1 MFAKYGHSAFVV
13 LHSRVVLKFYTYFVL
28 ILTTMTNENSF
39 FSYKN
44 SVSRLTDADAAQLS
58 NYIEA
63 IIAFARTTNKSIYV
77 IDYEKKGFEYVSD
90 NPLFLCGHS
99 AEDVLEMGYD
109 FYFKHVPSEDLKLL
123 LKINDIGFDF
133 YEQIPVPDRKEYTIS
148 YDFLLKNGEGKPI
161 LINQKLTPI
170 FLTETGKIWKALC
183 IVSLSTKQKSG
194 NITIRRNGSNETF
207 KYDLKDSF
215 WKTITKVELSNREK
229 EVIQYS
235 IRGYAINEIAEKLF
249 ISPDT
254 VKFHRKKL
262 FEKLDVTNISEA
274 ISYATVNKLI

>member
-1 MFAKYGHSAFVV
+1 MDTSDQIVPLKHFIKKKSHYLKPFQNSWVFIISTIKNLEKLTDEELMRQVSNGNLDFMRLLYDRYHQWIYNFFIQMIHDKDACEDLMQTTFYKAIKY
-13 LHSRVVLKFYTYFVL
+13 RK
-28 ILTTMTNENSF
+28 
-39 FSYKN
+39 SYKGGKFD
-44 SVSRLTDADAAQLS
+44 SWIFR
-58 NYIEA
+58 
-63 IIAFARTTNKSIYV
+63 IARN
-77 IDYEKKGFEYVSD
+77 
-90 NPLFLCGHS
+90 
-99 AEDVLEMGYD
+99 
-109 FYFKHVPSEDLKLL
+109 
-123 LKINDIGFDF
+123 IGFDF

-148 YDFLLKNGEGKPI
+148 YDFLLKTGEGKPI
-161 LINQKLTPI
+161 LINQKLTSI
-170 FLTETGKIWKALC
+170 FLTEMGKIWKALC
-183 IVSLSTKQKSG
+183 IVSLSIKQKSG
-194 NITIRRNGSNETF
+194 NITIHRNRSNETF

-274 ISYATVNKLI
+274 ISYASVNKLI